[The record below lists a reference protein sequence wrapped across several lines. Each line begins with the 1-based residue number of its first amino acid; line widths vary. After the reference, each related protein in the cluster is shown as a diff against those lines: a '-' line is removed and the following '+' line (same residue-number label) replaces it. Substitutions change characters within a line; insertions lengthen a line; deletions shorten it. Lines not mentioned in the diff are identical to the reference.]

1 MLHKRE
7 KTNEKLLTAQAF
19 LNVEDIADDG
29 ILYSRDGYLFGF
41 LSVRA
46 SDNQL
51 LSDQEREA
59 LAQNLTSAVSTGDDD
74 PFQILSIPR
83 TVDTMNMIE
92 YMAEKRKETSEDA
105 KLRLVN
111 GEISALQEM
120 AREGTKEPM
129 IVIKCWEKASRGADT
144 VLKKRLKELRSKLG
158 ELQVSV
164 ELMND
169 QEITYMCKVFADLT
183 AYQDSTEDV
192 FEDMPLLPQK
202 KRKLSFRNTA
212 DGDNASLLNLL
223 TPVGGISFG
232 VSKVTVGPVVGRIYG
247 ATHFPSELDYGWA
260 VNLMNNS
267 DCITSITYYP
277 GNAAE
282 LGDALAR
289 SIKTASMDAQS
300 ESNARRRKHFAKQA
314 MDADQMIDDLDFKN
328 APIGHVTILAMPFSD
343 CEDKLEDVCRSV
355 CNRFSKK
362 RIRLKPMGNLQK
374 DAYKH
379 ISPYYP
385 PQPLVEDV
393 VKRIFPLETLMG
405 GFPMIVSLYRDDH
418 GSYFARTMDGGVMSL
433 NLLYRGRDRTNG
445 NMVVTG
451 ETGQGKSTVIKHLT
465 ETQYMVGV
473 KIMII
478 DPEREFRDL
487 CRNLKGTWLD
497 VGGGSAKVNPLQI
510 RPVPI
515 DDDEEDENNRLY
527 RADENAM
534 ALHIH
539 TLDVFFK
546 LYLPGLNDLQRAL
559 LKKAL
564 VETYNLKGITW
575 DTDILQ
581 LRAEDF
587 PLISELQV
595 HLQEQAEED
604 PRCGDLAL
612 LLYDMAEGADSFLW
626 NGYTNVDL
634 SNDLIVMDTNLLV
647 SSSEEVRRAQ
657 YFNTLTMCWQV
668 MAQDRTT
675 PVLLVCD
682 EAHIL
687 FDPAI
692 PQTSMYMRNFAKRAR
707 KYEGALWVVTHSLVD
722 LLSEQVRISGQA
734 ILDSSAYKLFFGT
747 DGKNLED
754 TANLFHLTEAEKNLL
769 LSKHRGHAL
778 LQLGQQHVAVDFD
791 KNIPDY
797 KMELM
802 GKGGGR

>member
-1 MLHKRE
+1 MFHPRE
-7 KTNEKLLTAQAF
+7 KPDAKLLTAQEF
-19 LNVEDIADDG
+19 LNVEDITDDL
-29 ILYSRDGYLFGF
+29 LYSRDGYLFGY

-46 SDNQL
+46 GDNKL
-51 LSDQEREA
+51 LSDQERQA
-59 LAQNLTSAVSTGDDD
+59 LALNLTSAVSGGDND
-74 PFQILSIPR
+74 PFQLLSIPR

-92 YMAEKRKETSEDA
+92 YLAEKRRGTGEDA
-105 KLRLVN
+105 KLRLIN
-111 GEISALQEM
+111 GEIAALQEM

-129 IVIKCWEKASRGADT
+129 IVIKCWEKASRGADAI
-144 VLKKRLKELRSKLG
+144 LKKRLKELRAKLG
-158 ELQVSV
+158 EHQVSV
-164 ELMND
+164 ELMNE
-169 QEITYMCKVFADLT
+169 QEITYLCKIFADLT
-183 AYQDSTEDV
+183 TYQDPSDDIYEDI
-192 FEDMPLLPQK
+192 PLLPQK
-202 KRKLSFRNTA
+202 KRLLSARS
-212 DGDNASLLNLL
+212 GDTDDSVALLNLL

-232 VSKVTVGPVVGRIYG
+232 VSKVTIGPVVGRIYG
-247 ATHFPSELDYGWA
+247 AMRFPSELDYGWA
-260 VNLMNNS
+260 VDLMNNS

-277 GNAAE
+277 GNAGE

-289 SIKTASMDAQS
+289 SIKASSMDAQS

-314 MDADQMIDDLDFKN
+314 KDADLLIDELDFKN
-328 APIGHVTILAMPFSD
+328 ASIGHVAILTMPFSD
-343 CEDKLEDVCRSV
+343 DEDKLEDVCRSV
-355 CNRFSKK
+355 SSRFAKK
-362 RIRLKPMGNLQK
+362 RIRLKPLGNLQK
-374 DAYKH
+374 DAYKQL
-379 ISPYYP
+379 SPYHP
-385 PQPLVEDV
+385 PQPKVEDV
-393 VKRIFPLETLMG
+393 LRRIFPLETLMG
-405 GFPMIVSLYRDDH
+405 GFPMTVNLYRDDH
-418 GSYFARTMDGGVMSL
+418 GSYFGQTMDGGVMSL
-433 NLLYRGRDRTNG
+433 NLLMRGRDRTNG

-451 ETGQGKSTVIKHLT
+451 ETGQGKSTVVKHLT
-465 ETQYMVGV
+465 QTQYMNGV
-473 KIMII
+473 KIIII
-478 DPEREFRDL
+478 DPEREFRHL
-487 CRNLKGTWLD
+487 CRSLNGTWLD

-515 DDDEEDENNRLY
+515 DDEDEEENNRLY
-527 RADENAM
+527 QANENAM

-546 LYLPGLNDLQRAL
+546 LYLPDLTNLQRAL

-564 VETYNLKGITW
+564 VQTYNLKGITW
-575 DTDILQ
+575 DTDVSQ
-581 LRAEDF
+581 LGAEDF
-587 PLISELQV
+587 PLISELQTY
-595 HLQEQAEED
+595 LQGQAEED

-634 SNDLIVMDTNLLV
+634 SKDLIVLDTNLLIN
-647 SSSEEVRRAQ
+647 SSEEVRRAQ

-722 LLSEQVRISGQA
+722 LLSEQVKISGQA

-747 DGKNLED
+747 DGKNLEE
-754 TANLFHLTEAEKNLL
+754 TASLFHLTDAEKNLL

-778 LQLGQQHVAVDFD
+778 LQLGRQHVSVNFD
-791 KNIPDY
+791 ENIPQY
-797 KMELM
+797 KMDLM

>member
-29 ILYSRDGYLFGF
+29 ILYSRNGYLFGF

-46 SDNQL
+46 GDNQL

-59 LAQNLTSAVSTGDDD
+59 LAQNLTSAVSTGDDE

-158 ELQVSV
+158 EHQVSV

-183 AYQDSTEDV
+183 TYQDSTEDV
-192 FEDMPLLPQK
+192 FEDIPLLPQK

-247 ATHFPSELDYGWA
+247 AMRFPSELDYGWA
-260 VNLMNNS
+260 VDLVNNS
-267 DCITSITYYP
+267 DCVTSITYYP

-289 SIKTASMDAQS
+289 SIKTSSMDAQS

-314 MDADQMIDDLDFKN
+314 KDADQMIDDLDFKN

-385 PQPLVEDV
+385 PQSLVEDV

-433 NLLYRGRDRTNG
+433 NLLMREHDRTSSNAIF
-445 NMVVTG
+445 TG
-451 ETGQGKSTVIKHLT
+451 KLGMGKSTAVKHLLMT
-465 ETQYMVGV
+465 MYMNGV
-473 KIMII
+473 KIIVI

-487 CRNLKGTWLD
+487 CRNLDGTWLD
-497 VGGGSAKVNPLQI
+497 VGGGSAKVNPFQI
-510 RPVPI
+510 RPVPE
-515 DDDEEDENNRLY
+515 DDEDEQNPLFKGED
-527 RADENAM
+527 NAM

-546 LYLPGLNDLQRAL
+546 LYLPGLTDVQRAL

-564 VETYNLKGITW
+564 VEVYAQKNITW
-575 DTDILQ
+575 DTDVST
-581 LRAEDF
+581 LRPEDF
-587 PLISELQV
+587 PIAEDVVRVLTEQDDPHYQEL
-595 HLQEQAEED
+595 AI
-604 PRCGDLAL
+604 L
-612 LLYDMAEGADSFLW
+612 LNDMANGADSFLW

-634 SNDLIVMDTNLLV
+634 SNDLIVMDTNRLIN
-647 SSSEEVRRAQ
+647 SSAEVKRAQ
-657 YFNTLTMCWQV
+657 YFNNLTLCWQ
-668 MAQDRTT
+668 MMSEDRSQ
-675 PVLLVCD
+675 PVLLIGD
-682 EAHIL
+682 EAHIM
-687 FDPAI
+687 FEPDVPEV
-692 PQTSMYMRNFAKRAR
+692 SMYMRNYAKRAR
-707 KYEGALWVVTHSLVD
+707 KYEAGLWIVTHSLVD
-722 LLSEQVRISGQA
+722 LLNEKVKLSGQA
-734 ILDSSAYKLFFGT
+734 ILDCATYKVFFGT
-747 DGKNLED
+747 DGKNLEE
-754 TANLFHLTEAEKNLL
+754 TADLFRLTEAEKSSLL
-769 LSKHRGHAL
+769 AQEKRHAL
-778 LQLGQQHVAVDFD
+778 LFMGNQHVKVEFD
-791 KNIPDY
+791 IPAY
-797 KMELM
+797 KLELM